1 MTYRGTVQN
10 GVVVFKAEAPP
21 DGADVQVEVLGA
33 ARLTDRSVTP
43 EELKAFWDEL
53 MTFAGKAEGL
63 PSDLAERHDHYRR
76 ERQKR

>member
-1 MTYRGTVQN
+1 MTYQGTVKN

-21 DGADVQVEVLGA
+21 DGTDVQVEPVAG
-33 ARLTDRSVTP
+33 TQSSDSSPTP

-53 MTFAGKAEGL
+53 MSFAGKAEGL
-63 PSDLAERHDHYRR
+63 PPDLAERHDHYRR